1 MKAWCYNKNYV
12 STISTTNNTSDKTT
26 KDMSTAL
33 YHPTTWNESMKLVQ
47 YSVAQNIDETE
58 T

>member
-47 YSVAQNIDETE
+47 YSVA
-58 T
+58 